1 MQLISVVDDAV
12 AGDMECPFSYILG
25 LLARF
30 FLVVIVTDLSL
41 LLKTNILDSI
51 LIVAT
56 SRASKR
62 HVELPF
68 FFKKDSKWRAENL
81 PKLKFKQPL

>member
-1 MQLISVVDDAV
+1 MKYTSVHASVAFHLVHVSDSRRVLI
-12 AGDMECPFSYILG
+12 
-25 LLARF
+25 ARI

-51 LIVAT
+51 LVVAT
-56 SRASKR
+56 SRASER

-68 FFKKDSKWRAENL
+68 FFKKDRKWRAENL